1 MPAALGP
8 AAEFG
13 HPPQASRPTSG
24 KAMKR
29 YLTDY
34 LEQAG
39 KVVMEGGTE
48 FADEIV
54 RAMDL
59 FPGGEER
66 ADAEAIRR

>member
-1 MPAALGP
+1 
-8 AAEFG
+8 
-13 HPPQASRPTSG
+13 
-24 KAMKR
+24 MKR
-29 YLTDY
+29 YLAGY

-59 FPGGEER
+59 FR
-66 ADAEAIRR
+66 AGKNEPTLKRFVDDVKAAIEAVG